1 MPSMFSIIFTSAVTG
16 KMRLAENI
24 FLLIDLQCKVELLL

>member
-1 MPSMFSIIFTSAVTG
+1 MPGMFGIIFTSAMTG

-24 FLLIDLQCKVELLL
+24 FLLIDLQCKVELTL